1 MSDGSLV
8 VSELRAGY
16 SDVEVLRG
24 IDLEVVAGTITTVI
38 GPNGAG
44 KSTLLKAIFGMTRVT
59 GGSINYRGV
68 ELRDLPNTKLIGA
81 GVAFV
86 PQGRCNFPRMT
97 VQENLEMGAFTLA
110 RKATPSALDR
120 TYDRFPVLREK
131 RMQPA
136 GLMSGG
142 QQQLLEM
149 AMGLI
154 VEPTLLL
161 IDEPSLGL
169 APLTLT
175 SVLDQVQLIRDSGVT
190 VLMVEQNARQALA
203 RSDRGVVLELGRKAI
218 EGTGAEMLLDPRLAH
233 LYLGGSAVADDPQ
246 PEDGEEPR

>member
-1 MSDGSLV
+1 MDDPILV
-8 VSELRAGY
+8 IRDLRAGY

-24 IDLEVVAGTITTVI
+24 IDLDIQANTITTII

-44 KSTLLKAIFGMTRVT
+44 KSTLLKALFGMARVSDGT
-59 GGSINYRGV
+59 ITFGGV
-68 ELRDLPNTKLIGA
+68 ELRNLPNTKLIAA
-81 GVAFV
+81 GVAYV

-97 VQENLEMGAFTLA
+97 VRENLEMGAFTM
-110 RKATPSALDR
+110 RRSAVGTAIDAV
-120 TYDRFPVLREK
+120 YQRFPILAEK
-131 RMQPA
+131 RSQNA

-154 VEPTLLL
+154 VGPRLLL

-169 APLTLT
+169 APLTLDM
-175 SVLDQVQLIRDSGVT
+175 VLSQVQVIRDTGVT

-203 RSDRGVVLELGRKAI
+203 RSDYGVVLELGSKAM
-218 EGTGAEMLLDPRLAH
+218 EGTGAKMLADPRLGA
-233 LYLGGSAVADDPQ
+233 LYLGGAAVLKNDDTAD
-246 PEDGEEPR
+246 